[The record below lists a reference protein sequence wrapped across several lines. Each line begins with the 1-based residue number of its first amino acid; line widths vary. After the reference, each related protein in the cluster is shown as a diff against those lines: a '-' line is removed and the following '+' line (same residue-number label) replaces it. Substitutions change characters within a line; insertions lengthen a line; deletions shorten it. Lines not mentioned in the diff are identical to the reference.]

1 MNWYMLPIVDR
12 LPTVSCEVILRSK
25 SRKDMEREI
34 SRLQNI
40 LSRDD
45 LILVYEIGL
54 RPDKPVPVARHFA
67 EVQIRIRGASDAD
80 ITESISP
87 WWAITTGR
95 KKATMM
101 ID

>member
-1 MNWYMLPIVDR
+1 MNRYMLPIVDR

-25 SRKDMEREI
+25 SREDMEREI
-34 SRLQNI
+34 RRLQSI

-45 LILVYEIGL
+45 LILTYEIGL
-54 RPDKPVPVARHFA
+54 RPDRPVPVARHFA
-67 EVQIRIRGASDAD
+67 EVKIRIRGASDAD
-80 ITESISP
+80 VTESISP
-87 WWAITTGR
+87 WWWVTTGK